1 MFDCYKYKRHM
12 NLSLSL
18 VSALTSRVSHGR
30 QSFEV
35 FLQGAPP
42 LIRPNVHN
50 SHLPPSHLCVCCWVE
65 QRPIPREPRLV
76 SSSDPSTP
84 IAAFM
89 GTTKQS
95 DGAAQT
101 LVRVKVWGKRGRV
114 TGPPGVDTQ
123 NGAALLLLL
132 SSGPCGGAIE
142 RWPWGARK

>member
-1 MFDCYKYKRHM
+1 MFDCYKYKRHI

-18 VSALTSRVSHGR
+18 VLTLTSCVSHGR

-35 FLQGAPP
+35 FLQGVPP
-42 LIRPNVHN
+42 PIRPNVHN
-50 SHLPPSHLCVCCWVE
+50 LPPPSHLCLLVE
-65 QRPIPREPRLV
+65 QRPMRVPREPKLV
-76 SSSDPSTP
+76 SSSSPTP
-84 IAAFM
+84 IAAAFM

-123 NGAALLLLL
+123 NGAAPLAPLPVL
-132 SSGPCGGAIE
+132 PCGGWIE